1 MAYGKRPF
9 EAIPM
14 WSVDWQN
21 LTQRFLE
28 NANDADVRL
37 TADDFPG
44 IDGSAG
50 FMRKVDPNRGGAGRT
65 QQQ

>member
-1 MAYGKRPF
+1 
-9 EAIPM
+9 M